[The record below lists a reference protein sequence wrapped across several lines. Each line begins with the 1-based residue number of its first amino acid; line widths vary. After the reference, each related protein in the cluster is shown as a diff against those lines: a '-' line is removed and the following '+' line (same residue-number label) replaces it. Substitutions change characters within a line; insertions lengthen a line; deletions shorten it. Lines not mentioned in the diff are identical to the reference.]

1 MKGEVKMGAFSEMN
15 IDLSA
20 DNEDPNMKT
29 VGQDPQG
36 RPEGEKGLSTS
47 MAAGNSTVPPQEEL
61 SDMPLQEREQS
72 AQEKTDQP
80 NDDPETSSESEQ
92 AARQAHE
99 EAEAKR
105 KEEWEAK
112 QAAKRVAQEEQLQK
126 IAEMSEEELIQ
137 ASAKRITDETERL
150 TRRNMKEYIAE
161 YLQTLCLDDL
171 AFAKLTM
178 DPRKSYMHCIWYI
191 NRKAREYLEKEMEDN
206 GMQRPFGVNGMY
218 GGDVPDDLVYSWA
231 EEYYRTPDVQ
241 EDEDPDEKF
250 TPKPYTGPGST
261 KNSGKSKA
269 KQKKSEKSAPAA
281 KVQKKAEDDSQI
293 SLGAFLQDAPKA
305 G

>member
-1 MKGEVKMGAFSEMN
+1 MGAFSEMD

-20 DNEDPNMKT
+20 DNKDPKT
-29 VGQDPQG
+29 ETAGQDFKRQLE
-36 RPEGEKGLSTS
+36 EGEGASTS
-47 MAAGNSTVPPQEEL
+47 VAAWSSTTPPQEGA
-61 SDMPLQEREQS
+61 SDTPLQEQDQP
-72 AQEKTDQP
+72 AQEKTDQS
-80 NDDPETSSESEQ
+80 NNVQTEASSESEQ

-112 QAAKRVAQEEQLQK
+112 QAAKRAAQEEQLRK
-126 IAEMSEEELIQ
+126 ISEMSEEELIQ

-150 TRRNMKEYIAE
+150 TRRNMKEYVAE

-171 AFAKLTM
+171 AFARLTM

-191 NRKAREYLEKEMEDN
+191 NRKAREYLEKEMEAN

-218 GGDVPDDLVYSWA
+218 GGDVPDDLVYNWA
-231 EEYYRTPDVQ
+231 EEYYRTPDAE
-241 EDEDPDEKF
+241 EDEEPDEKF

-261 KNSGKSKA
+261 KSSGKSKA
-269 KQKKSEKSAPAA
+269 KQKKPEKTAPAA

-293 SLGAFLQDAPKA
+293 SLGAFLQNVPKA